1 MFRYN
6 FLKPLLLEAPTTSL
20 LFWYPILTI
29 YFLEDKTFDF
39 VLTNKTLDRI
49 DPGFVS
55 IQWPIIP
62 SSFPPEVDPQE
73 VLAPPHPP
81 VVWLP
86 PRPALKPPS
95 RAVSPLPASA
105 GILATSYPG
114 GPRGKPRHKPVGRPV
129 IVKEATIV

>member
-1 MFRYN
+1 MKNMFN
-6 FLKPLLLEAPTTSL
+6 ILE
-20 LFWYPILTI
+20 PIGSIFALH
-29 YFLEDKTFDF
+29 LDLTFDC

-49 DPGFVS
+49 DPSFVS

-86 PRPALKPPS
+86 PRPALKPPP

-105 GILATSYPG
+105 GILATSDPSG
-114 GPRGKPRHKPVGRPV
+114 ARGKPRHKPVGRPV
-129 IVKEATIV
+129 IIKEATIV